1 VAASPAPADAQLI
14 RSPLYRFI
22 DIVTELNRGRTA
34 ATMAATIEQ
43 LMHDNLLAVFNERD
57 DAKRQAATQR
67 TYAADVRWT
76 DAEGLTTGHSGL
88 EAKCVGLQAGLG
100 DLQFE
105 PVGRVQQLPGFAYL
119 AWQLVNASGGPP
131 AMTGFD
137 VALIEDGLI
146 TDLWT
151 VLTPPQG

>member
-1 VAASPAPADAQLI
+1 MTAS
-14 RSPLYRFI
+14 
-22 DIVTELNRGRTA
+22 
-34 ATMAATIEQ
+34 IEE

-76 DAEGLTTGHSGL
+76 DAEGVITGHAAL
-88 EAKCVGLQAGLG
+88 EAKCAGLQAGIG

-105 PVGRVQQLPGFAYL
+105 PVGPVHQLSGFAYL
-119 AWQLVNASGGPP
+119 AWQLVNSTEGLPQ
-131 AMTGFD
+131 MTGFD
-137 VALIEDGLI
+137 VALINNGLI

-151 VLTPPQG
+151 VLIPPQE

>member
-1 VAASPAPADAQLI
+1 MTAS
-14 RSPLYRFI
+14 
-22 DIVTELNRGRTA
+22 
-34 ATMAATIEQ
+34 IEE

-57 DAKRQAATQR
+57 DAKRQAAERR

-76 DAEGLTTGHSGL
+76 DAEGVISGYDAL

-105 PVGRVQQLPGFAYL
+105 PVGPVHQLPGFGYL
-119 AWQLVNASGGPP
+119 AWQLVDSAGGAP
-131 AMTGFD
+131 AMAGFD
-137 VALIEDGLI
+137 AAVVKDGVI

-151 VLTPPQG
+151 VLIPPQQ